1 MSDLQARLREYA
13 EVIVNIGLNLQK
25 DQPLVIRCPIE
36 ASDFA
41 HLVAEEAY
49 RVGAKDVIIQWKSE
63 KFTKLRY
70 TWARDEVLQDIPH
83 SLVEQY
89 NEFLAQGAAQCTLVG
104 EDPNLMSDIP
114 AQKIQ
119 GAMTARSRALKP
131 FQDAMMRSDFQWCVA
146 AVSTPS
152 WAHHLF
158 PDLSTEDAMDTLWN
172 EILNICRIE
181 EGKSVQNWKDHIQ
194 NLSQRAEWLNGLKLR
209 ELHYTNDLGTDL
221 RISLP
226 EGHIWCA
233 ASEESKEGVEFI
245 ANIPTEE
252 VFTLPHAQK
261 VDGRVCSSMPLPYA
275 GNLIKDM
282 DLSFHE
288 GSIIEAKASEG
299 EGLLKEI
306 LSTDQG
312 ASRLGEVAL
321 VPYDSPISNRGLL
334 FFDTLYDENASCHL
348 ALGAAYPVC
357 LSEVRDEEDFHA
369 RGGNE
374 SVVHEDFMIGTK
386 DLDIVGTTK
395 DGEQVQIFKQG
406 NWAD

>member
-1 MSDLQARLREYA
+1 MSDLKARLREYA

-49 RVGAKDVIIQWKSE
+49 RAGARDVLIQWQSE
-63 KFTKLRY
+63 RFTKLRY

-89 NEFLAQGAAQCTLVG
+89 NEFLEHGAAQLSLVG
-104 EDPNLMSDIP
+104 QDPNLMSDIP

-119 GAMTARSRALKP
+119 GAMSARSRALKTY
-131 FQDAMMRSDFQWCVA
+131 QDAMMRSDFQWCVA

-152 WAHHLF
+152 WAKHLF
-158 PDLSTEDAMDTLWN
+158 PDLSSEEATQTLWN
-172 EILNICRIE
+172 EILEICRIE
-181 EGKSVQNWKDHIQ
+181 EGKSVKNWNDHIE
-194 NLSQRAEWLNGLKLR
+194 NLSQRATWLNELDLR
-209 ELHYTNDLGTDL
+209 ELHYANGLGTDL
-221 RISLP
+221 RIVLP

-233 ASEESKEGVEFI
+233 ASEKSREGIEFI

-261 VDGRVCSSMPLPYA
+261 VEGRVCSSMPLPYA

-288 GSIIEAKASEG
+288 GTVVEAKASEG
-299 EGLLKEI
+299 EALLKEI
-306 LSTDQG
+306 LSTDEG

-321 VPYDSPISNRGLL
+321 VPYDSPISRRGLL

-348 ALGAAYPVC
+348 ALGAAYPIC
-357 LSEVRDEEDFHA
+357 LSDVKDEDDFHA

-395 DGEQVQIFKQG
+395 DGKQVQIFKEG
-406 NWAD
+406 NWAQ